1 MTKEQALEFTPAAG
15 RFAPT
20 ALYDSG
26 VALLTREAVWRSE
39 LLRRLSPPPGE
50 SILDVGCGTG
60 TLAIL
65 LKQAEPEARITGV
78 DPDPEVLSIARSKAE
93 AAGVEIEWRQG
104 FAHDAASFGVF
115 DKVVSSLVFHQV
127 PMDGKR
133 SGIAAMFAA
142 ARPGGLI
149 CIADYANQSRWLM
162 RQAFRFIQMIDG
174 RENTQLNADGFIE
187 NELSRIMGETVNP
200 AYTLNTPTGTI
211 SIFCETKLEWL
222 TEIEN
227 SA

>member
-1 MTKEQALEFTPAAG
+1 
-15 RFAPT
+15 
-20 ALYDSG
+20 
-26 VALLTREAVWRSE
+26 
-39 LLRRLSPPPGE
+39 
-50 SILDVGCGTG
+50 
-60 TLAIL
+60 
-65 LKQAEPEARITGV
+65 
-78 DPDPEVLSIARSKAE
+78 
-93 AAGVEIEWRQG
+93 
-104 FAHDAASFGVF
+104 
-115 DKVVSSLVFHQV
+115 
-127 PMDGKR
+127 
-133 SGIAAMFAA
+133 MFAA